1 MNYFINTANLDKI
14 KEAENL
20 GILDGVNTN
29 TSLIVKEGII
39 KINDR
44 YSHYKNICNIISGDL
59 NASVIST
66 DYNDLIK
73 EGEFLSNLDKKIIVK
88 VPLTRDGIKA
98 IKYFSIKKIK
108 TNCTLVFSTGQAL
121 LAAKAGANYI
131 SIFIG
136 RLYNTN
142 LIKEIK
148 LIYDNYFFKTK
159 ILVTSIINT
168 LHIISCAKIG
178 IDIITAPL
186 NEIKLLLNNSLLCT
200 A

>member
-44 YSHYKNICNIISGDL
+44 YSHYKNICNIISGYL

-66 DYNDLIK
+66 DYNDIIK

-142 LIKEIK
+142 IIKEIK

-159 ILVTSIINT
+159 ILVTSIINP

>member
-1 MNYFINTANLDKI
+1 MYYFINTANLAKI

-39 KINDR
+39 KKNDR

-59 NASVIST
+59 NADVIST
-66 DYNDLIK
+66 DYNDIIK

-142 LIKEIK
+142 IIKEIK

-168 LHIISCAKIG
+168 FHIISCAKIG

-186 NEIKLLLNNSLLCT
+186 NEIKLLLNN
-200 A
+200 